1 MTQDHTTAAPV
12 CYRHPDRHTL
22 LRCSRC
28 ERPICAACSIDAS
41 VGQRCPECVRAQGAQ
56 EVIPTGPR
64 RSRTNGAPATMTFIA
79 LAVIFFVL
87 TGFGRDLANSDLGRA
102 LAQVNILVEE
112 GEWWR
117 IFTPILLHAGITHIL
132 FNMWALWVLGPQI
145 ERGVGTWPFVGAY
158 LASAGMGGA
167 FAYLMGN
174 PSDIAVGA
182 SGAIFGLF
190 GIWFNFAVRRRNTA
204 QGRFLL
210 RQILFLLLLNAA
222 LPFIVGGIAWEAHL
236 GGLIAGFV
244 IGELWSRVP
253 RRSAVA
259 GRIAVTVIIGA
270 LAIVAVTVLPVG
282 II

>member
-1 MTQDHTTAAPV
+1 VTQDHTTAAPV

-28 ERPICAACSIDAS
+28 ERPICASCSIDAT
-41 VGQRCPECVRAQGAQ
+41 VGQRCPECVKEEGTQK
-56 EVIPTGPR
+56 VIPTGSR
-64 RSRTNGAPATMTFIA
+64 RTGTSGAPATMTFIA
-79 LAVIFFVL
+79 LAVVFFVL
-87 TGFGRDLANSDLGRA
+87 TGFGRNIDGAIGRA
-102 LAQVNILVEE
+102 LAQVNFLVEA

-117 IFTPILLHAGITHIL
+117 IFTPILLHASITHIL

-158 LASAGMGGA
+158 LASAGVGGA

-174 PSDIAVGA
+174 PGDIAVGA

-210 RQILFLLLLNAA
+210 RQILFLLVLNAA

-236 GGLIAGFV
+236 GGLIAGFL

-253 RRSAVA
+253 RANAMA
-259 GRIAVTVIIGA
+259 GRLAVTIAIGA
-270 LAIVAVTVLPVG
+270 LAIVAVLVLPVG
-282 II
+282 MI